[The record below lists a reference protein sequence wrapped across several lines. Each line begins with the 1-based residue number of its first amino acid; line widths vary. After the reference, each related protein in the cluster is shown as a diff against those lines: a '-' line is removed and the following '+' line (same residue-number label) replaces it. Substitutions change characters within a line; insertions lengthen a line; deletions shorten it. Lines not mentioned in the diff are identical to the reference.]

1 MVTVSTVVGIAYLTT
16 GITLLFFLRK
26 PLQHPQKPGSLGFGL
41 AVVGI
46 SLWPLSL
53 GVNYFVTDLGLSMAL
68 WNLRLLAAAIISVGW
83 FTVALSITTG
93 KQLSRRL
100 LLPLAV
106 YVLIGQA
113 IAWTNPWHHLVLQ
126 EGTTTVGAILV
137 PVDGTWFW
145 VQTAINYGLIVG
157 STALLAAE
165 WLRSTGM
172 RSKQMAV
179 LTIAVVPPIAA
190 NVVTIFGVVDTVH
203 DLTPF
208 GLIGSGVLLSW
219 ALYRVGFLDVVPVA
233 REIAMANMGDAV
245 VTLDGDD
252 RVIDCNPAA
261 EALFDPPAD
270 YVGRPAAEFFE
281 AIPDD
286 VLARYADAEDVDT
299 EFSATIDGAER
310 YFSLTISPVR
320 ERGETIGRVL
330 VIHDVTTMRRREQAL
345 AAREAE
351 LDLLQQVLGRVL
363 RHNIRN
369 ELVAIQGNATEIK
382 RHSEDAY
389 ATERSDEILAAS
401 EALLEKSEKAREIE
415 RIVDSDDAGVVVDL
429 RTVAD
434 SVVATQ
440 REAYPDVSFSVEG
453 ASECRVRTVPGFET
467 AVSYLVEN
475 AAEYNDAADPTVTVR
490 VDDATAG
497 GPRVS
502 VADNG
507 PGIPEHEIEILQANE
522 ETPLSHGSGIGL
534 WLVKWTADASDA
546 TLSFETSDEG
556 TTASITFDASV
567 DPSDEP
573 EMEATDDEPEME
585 VADDE
590 PEMES
595 ADDEPEM
602 DAADDEPGTD
612 TADEDAPDE
621 SAADAVADAGGDS
634 AGAE

>member
-26 PLQHPQKPGSLGFGL
+26 PFQHPQKPGSLGFGM

-53 GVNYFVTDLGLSMAL
+53 GVNYFVADLGLSMAL
-68 WNLRLLAAAIISVGW
+68 WNVRLFAAALISVGW
-83 FTVALSITTG
+83 FTVALSLTTG
-93 KQLSRRL
+93 KERSRRL
-100 LLPLAV
+100 LIPLGGYLLV
-106 YVLIGQA
+106 GQA
-113 IAWTNPWHHLVLQ
+113 IAWTNPWHHLVLL
-126 EGTTTVGAILV
+126 ESTTTVGPILV
-137 PVDGTWFW
+137 PVDGPWFW

-172 RSKQMAV
+172 RGKQMAV
-179 LTIAVVPPIAA
+179 LTTAVVPPIAA
-190 NVVTIFGVVDTVH
+190 NVVTIFGLVETIH

-233 REIAMANMGDAV
+233 REVAMANMGDAV
-245 VTLDGDD
+245 VTLDGED
-252 RVIDCNPAA
+252 RVIDCNHAA

-281 AIPDD
+281 QMPDEL
-286 VLARYADAEDVDT
+286 LARYADAEDVDT
-299 EFSATIDGAER
+299 EFSASIDGEER
-310 YFSLTISPVR
+310 HFSLSISPVR
-320 ERGETIGRVL
+320 ERGESIGRVL
-330 VIHDVTTMRRREQAL
+330 VIHDVTAIRRREQAL

-382 RHSEDAY
+382 RETDDPSARARSE
-389 ATERSDEILAAS
+389 EILTAS
-401 EALLEKSEKAREIE
+401 EALLEKSEKAREVE
-415 RIVDSDDAGVVVDL
+415 RIVDSDDADVVVDL
-429 RTVAD
+429 RAVAE
-434 SVVATQ
+434 SVVESH
-440 REAYPDVSFSVEG
+440 REAHPDVSFAVTG
-453 ASECRVRTVPGFET
+453 ANECEVRTVPGFET

-475 AAEYNDAADPTVTVR
+475 AAEYNDAAAPTVTVR
-490 VDDATAG
+490 VGDATDG

-507 PGIPEHEIEILQANE
+507 PGIPEHEVEILRENE
-522 ETPLSHGSGIGL
+522 ETPLAHGSGIGL

-546 TLSFETSDEG
+546 TLSFETNGRG
-556 TTASITFDASV
+556 TVASITFDAHG
-567 DPSDEP
+567 
-573 EMEATDDEPEME
+573 ATHGDTHDVANDD
-585 VADDE
+585 A
-590 PEMES
+590 S
-595 ADDEPEM
+595 ADTGGH
-602 DAADDEPGTD
+602 A
-612 TADEDAPDE
+612 
-621 SAADAVADAGGDS
+621 SAFGGD
-634 AGAE
+634 ADLEG